1 MLVLQTPGRCSGR
14 AVAPGG
20 HFLWL
25 HLLLEMVPLFC
36 PSAPAP
42 LPVRLGSWVF
52 ARLQFIVR
60 VIGFLLAFP
69 ELALALWWWF
79 EIQFGG
85 GRELSLP
92 VSFSCLLFLLSSQF

>member
-1 MLVLQTPGRCSGR
+1 MLVQTPGRCSGR

-79 EIQFGG
+79 EIQFRGA
-85 GRELSLP
+85 
-92 VSFSCLLFLLSSQF
+92 